1 MNSVAKKDSEGI
13 IIQQNALDVAQMV
26 KNGTQ
31 DHMAKKGHLF
41 THEEAKRLSQNHKL
55 LKVGASSVIEDMR
68 KEFFLLRY
76 HINVIERKYLHQKFN
91 RATWR
96 KVLTL
101 DQIERR
107 GFYLTNR
114 CFLCLSEV
122 ETVDHILLHC
132 AKLWVLWDLLFSL
145 IGVSWVPSC
154 LVKESLLG

>member
-1 MNSVAKKDSEGI
+1 
-13 IIQQNALDVAQMV
+13 
-26 KNGTQ
+26 
-31 DHMAKKGHLF
+31 
-41 THEEAKRLSQNHKL
+41 
-55 LKVGASSVIEDMR
+55 MR

-91 RATWR
+91 RATWG

-101 DQIERR
+101 DQIQRR

-122 ETVDHILLHC
+122 ETVDRILLHC
-132 AKLWVLWDLLFSL
+132 AMLWVLWDLLFSL

-154 LVKESLLG
+154 LVKKSLLGWHGSFTGKACKKAWQVVPLCLFWTMWKE